1 MQRPLCLHWPV
12 HRIRKSGYVF
22 YIELEN
28 RNFTQP
34 VSDSTA
40 PHQILGSPAAPFIN
54 ALVTPGNPFAKEVS
68 FATQY
73 HHVLSTSGN
82 PLAPHPSEPNYLWQE
97 AGTNFGRLDDDDPYG
112 NGQSVAK
119 IAAFLAANPTTNP
132 QHLTGLLE
140 EARISWHS
148 YQEDTNLMNTAGGN
162 FNQGGTITNTP
173 ETDLDK
179 MTVPLSSFSGTAPTY
194 TNLYNGAH
202 QYNFACKHDGTLFFE
217 DTNGGDD
224 PTTNNKLKKH
234 HLPLQQ
240 LQHDLDHNSVARYNL
255 ITPNQYNDMHS
266 ALNTPFTYHGVTY
279 TGDLSQIAVGDN
291 FLSIIVP
298 KIMASKAYKDNG
310 IIVIWTDETEGT
322 NQNDFTHCLTEIII
336 SPLAKGNAY
345 SNIKDYTHS
354 SDLNTLQRIYQVAAN
369 TPTGFLND
377 TANPAL
383 DGTTDLSDLLRAGVI
398 PSRIPTVKVS
408 SGRLEVNVRAQ
419 TAIQSIK
426 VTNALKTVISGPIYV
441 AFDDLTPGVTLQ
453 NQTGV
458 TANTDPANSPYV
470 LALPAGAT
478 LAPGTGISILLQFTD
493 PGAGKIDYTARPI
506 TQTAP

>member
-1 MQRPLCLHWPV
+1 VQRPLCLHWPV

-310 IIVIWTDETEGT
+310 MIVIWTDETEERT
-322 NQNDFTHCLTEIII
+322 KTI
-336 SPLAKGNAY
+336 SPIA
-345 SNIKDYTHS
+345 
-354 SDLNTLQRIYQVAAN
+354 
-369 TPTGFLND
+369 
-377 TANPAL
+377 
-383 DGTTDLSDLLRAGVI
+383 
-398 PSRIPTVKVS
+398 
-408 SGRLEVNVRAQ
+408 
-419 TAIQSIK
+419 
-426 VTNALKTVISGPIYV
+426 
-441 AFDDLTPGVTLQ
+441 
-453 NQTGV
+453 
-458 TANTDPANSPYV
+458 
-470 LALPAGAT
+470 
-478 LAPGTGISILLQFTD
+478 
-493 PGAGKIDYTARPI
+493 
-506 TQTAP
+506 